1 MSQPDKHIIDQLLEK
16 HALGICTQ
24 EERAILER
32 WYAAFPA
39 EARALED
46 EAERKAVHASMKAG
60 IFDRINQE
68 NMAAGTA
75 PQERPVRRMYW
86 RAAAAAVVL
95 IAAGGLFYF
104 FRAKPAPV
112 AYTEVA
118 APAGKKVLQLQ
129 LPDGSSVW
137 LEPGSRLRYAD
148 QFGAKS
154 REVQVLD
161 GQAYFTVAPGASQ
174 PFTVGTPAGIQTK
187 VLGTEFSVKAYRG
200 LKYIHVAVSSGK
212 VQVSDSSAILG
223 VLEAGQQLTYE
234 VGTHTATRGDQP
246 VADWR
251 DGNQILQNSSFAE
264 VALILQNRYGVQ
276 VSYDTAMMAPYR
288 FNLRIAGNTSL
299 EETMEML
306 KELSGMTYT
315 LSNGQVTVTGI
326 QQ

>member
-32 WYAAFPA
+32 WYASFPE
-39 EARALED
+39 EARAFED

-60 IFDRINQE
+60 IFDMIAQE
-68 NMAAGTA
+68 MPAVEAV
-75 PQERPVRRMYW
+75 QEARPVRRIYW
-86 RAAAAAVVL
+86 RAAAAALVL
-95 IAAGGLFYF
+95 IAAGSLFYF
-104 FRAKPAPV
+104 IKGKPAQN

-118 APAGKKVLQLQ
+118 APAGKKVLHMQ
-129 LPDGSSVW
+129 LPDGSAVW
-137 LEPGSRLRYAD
+137 LEPGSKLRYAD

-161 GQAYFTVAPGASQ
+161 GQACFSVAPGASQ
-174 PFTVGTPAGIQTK
+174 PFMVGTPDGIQAK

-200 LKYIHVAVSSGK
+200 LAYVQIAVSSGR

-223 VLEAGQQLTYE
+223 ILEAGQQLIYE
-234 VGTHTATRGDQP
+234 VGTHTATRGT
-246 VADWR
+246 VAADDWR
-251 DGNQILQNSSFAE
+251 NGNQTLRNTSFAE
-264 VALILQNRYGVQ
+264 VARILQNRYGVQ

>member
-1 MSQPDKHIIDQLLEK
+1 MSHPDKHIIDQLLEK

-32 WYAAFPA
+32 WYAAFPVGK
-39 EARALED
+39 RALED
-46 EAERKAVHASMKAG
+46 EAERKAVHTSMKAG
-60 IFDRINQE
+60 IFDKISQE
-68 NMAAGTA
+68 EGTVGA
-75 PQERPVRRMYW
+75 VRAQRPVRHMYW

-95 IAAGGLFYF
+95 IAAGALFYF

-112 AYTEVA
+112 AFAEVV
-118 APAGKKVLQLQ
+118 APAGKQVMHME
-129 LPDGSSVW
+129 LPDGSAVW
-137 LEPGSRLRYAD
+137 LEPGSTLRYAR
-148 QFGAKS
+148 QFGTES

-161 GQAYFTVAPGASQ
+161 GQAFFAVAPGASQ
-174 PFTVGTPAGIQTK
+174 PFMVGTPEGIQTK

-200 LKYIHVAVSSGK
+200 LKYVQVAVSAGK
-212 VQVSDSSAILG
+212 VQVSDNNAVLG

-234 VGTHTATRGDQP
+234 VGTHTATRGDLP
-246 VADWR
+246 TDDWR
-251 DGNQILQNSSFAE
+251 NGNQTLQNSSFAE
-264 VALILQNRYGVQ
+264 VARILQNRYGVKL
-276 VSYDTAMMAPYR
+276 SYDTAMMAPYR